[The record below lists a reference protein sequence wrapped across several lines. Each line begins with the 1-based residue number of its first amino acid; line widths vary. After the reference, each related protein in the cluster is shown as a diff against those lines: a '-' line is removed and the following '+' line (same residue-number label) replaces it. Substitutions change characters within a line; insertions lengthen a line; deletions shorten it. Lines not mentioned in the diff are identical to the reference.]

1 MPSASSLSLGS
12 VIENLPSFCDWLVEL
27 GMSSNT
33 AAQYS
38 RAVERWVTHL
48 TNGHEASR
56 CRAWRE
62 WSATPSTKRLSGY
75 AGRQFCI
82 FADDVL
88 RCSIDL
94 GIPRHLPP
102 NSQPS
107 PAPLTRAVQLAL
119 ARRAKLLLSDSATF
133 RVWLAF
139 LLETGCRRCETILA
153 WQNFDLNASTVTVL
167 GKGGRSRTLPLSAR
181 MVRLLAWQKKRS
193 TAPWRGRKADSLYRQ
208 FKRCAQALGLNLTVH
223 QTRSTC
229 ITRLVLA
236 PGGNLLDV
244 GAFVGHA
251 DPASSLRYYYKT
263 PLSRLRAM
271 LTASLRP
278 VELAA

>member
-1 MPSASSLSLGS
+1 MTSTSSVPLEP
-12 VIENLPSFCDWLVEL
+12 VIENLSSFREWLVEL

-38 RAVERWVTHL
+38 QAVERWVTHL
-48 TNGHEASR
+48 TNCDEVSP

-75 AGRQFCI
+75 AGRQYSI
-82 FADDVL
+82 FASDVL

-102 NSQPS
+102 NSQPA

-119 ARRAKLLLSDSATF
+119 ARQAKLLLKDSQTF

-139 LLETGCRRCETILA
+139 LLESGCRRSETILA
-153 WQNFDLNASTVTVL
+153 WKNFDLGASTVTVL
-167 GKGGRSRTLPLSAR
+167 GKGGRLRTLPLSRR
-181 MVRLLAWQKKRS
+181 MVRLLRFHRS
-193 TAPWRGRKADSLYRQ
+193 RAASPWGGRKADTLYRQ
-208 FKRCAQALGLNLTVH
+208 FTSCAKALGLTLKVH
-223 QTRSTC
+223 QTRATC

-236 PGGNLLDV
+236 PGGNILDV

-251 DPASSLRYYYKT
+251 NPASSLRWYYKT
-263 PLSRLRAM
+263 PLSRLRDM
-271 LTASLRP
+271 LTVSLRP
-278 VELAA
+278 EKLAA